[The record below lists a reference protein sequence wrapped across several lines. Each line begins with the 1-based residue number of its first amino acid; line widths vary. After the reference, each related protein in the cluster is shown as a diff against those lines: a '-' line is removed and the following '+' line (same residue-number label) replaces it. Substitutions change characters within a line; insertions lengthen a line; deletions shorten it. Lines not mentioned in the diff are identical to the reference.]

1 MLLNCMGLELSE
13 AFLRVSKAISNKI
26 TNPILEGIK
35 LSAEDNVLTLSAT
48 DTDLSI
54 EKKIKA
60 DVKIE
65 GETVV
70 PGKFITE
77 FVKKLSSS
85 EIELEVN
92 KKNQLLIRYDDNESV
107 IQCYNPIEYPGFK
120 KLKTD
125 EWFGISQKDLKTLIN
140 KTIFSV
146 ALDDSRPILKGVLFD
161 ISQKEL
167 SAVALD
173 GYRLAFVKKKAS
185 SNVKKSIVVP
195 TRSLNEISKLL
206 DDTDD
211 IINVYI
217 DSNAIMIDTVDTKII
232 SRLLE
237 GDFVNYKQIIPVNF
251 ETYVILNKTQL
262 EDALERVSL
271 LSKVGQNNF
280 VKFDI
285 KENSLLLT
293 SNSEIGNIKEKIN
306 AVLNG
311 KDVTI
316 AFNPRFILE
325 VLKPHFKEFLYD
337 EFRFFFNTG
346 ADSNVRNKLAHGLC
360 DVIEIMGFAPYL
372 WWLAIK
378 MYWCDNEIFQ
388 ERQD

>member
-1 MLLNCMGLELSE
+1 MLLNCSGLELSD
-13 AFLRVSKAISNKI
+13 AFLRVSKALSNKP

-35 LSAEDNVLTLSAT
+35 ISAEDNELTLSAT

-60 DVKIE
+60 DIKVE

-77 FVKKLSSS
+77 FVKKLSNS

-92 KKNQLLIRYDDNESV
+92 DKNQLLIRYDGNESI
-107 IQCYNPIEYPGFK
+107 IQCYNVIEYPGFK

-125 EWFGISQKDLKTLIN
+125 EWFGISQKDLKALIS

-146 ALDDSRPILKGVLFD
+146 ALDDSRPILKGVLFYLD
-161 ISQKEL
+161 QKEI

-173 GYRLAFVKKKAS
+173 GYILARVKKKSTA
-185 SNVKKSIVVP
+185 NVKKQIVVP

-206 DDTDD
+206 DDSDD

-237 GDFVNYKQIIPVNF
+237 GDFVNYKQIIPMNYETFVIVNK
-251 ETYVILNKTQL
+251 LQL

-285 KENSLLLT
+285 KEGAVQLT
-293 SNSEIGNIKEKIN
+293 SNSEIGNIKEKIS

-325 VLKPHFKEFLYD
+325 SLKASNDEFVKLCLNTSSNPCVIVPTEGDEFLYLILP
-337 EFRFFFNTG
+337 
-346 ADSNVRNKLAHGLC
+346 VRMFG
-360 DVIEIMGFAPYL
+360 
-372 WWLAIK
+372 
-378 MYWCDNEIFQ
+378 
-388 ERQD
+388 

>member
-1 MLLNCMGLELSE
+1 MLLNCSGLELSD
-13 AFLRVSKAISNKI
+13 AFLRVSKALSNKP

-35 LSAEDNVLTLSAT
+35 ISAEDNELTLSAT

-60 DVKIE
+60 DIKVE

-77 FVKKLSSS
+77 FVKKLSNS

-92 KKNQLLIRYDDNESV
+92 DKNQLLIRYDGNESI
-107 IQCYNPIEYPGFK
+107 IQCYKVIEYPGFK

-125 EWFGISQKDLKTLIN
+125 EWFGISQKDLKALIS

-161 ISQKEL
+161 IDQKEI

-173 GYRLAFVKKKAS
+173 GYRLARVKKKSTA
-185 SNVKKSIVVP
+185 NVKKQIVVP

-206 DDTDD
+206 DDSDD

-237 GDFVNYKQIIPVNF
+237 GDFVNYKQIIPMNYETFVIVNK
-251 ETYVILNKTQL
+251 LQL

-285 KENSLLLT
+285 KEGAVQLT
-293 SNSEIGNIKEKIN
+293 SNSEIGNIKEKIS

-325 VLKPHFKEFLYD
+325 SLKASNDEFVKLCLNTSSNPCVIVPTEGDEFLYLILP
-337 EFRFFFNTG
+337 
-346 ADSNVRNKLAHGLC
+346 VRMFG
-360 DVIEIMGFAPYL
+360 
-372 WWLAIK
+372 
-378 MYWCDNEIFQ
+378 
-388 ERQD
+388 

>member
-1 MLLNCMGLELSE
+1 MLLNCMGLELSD
-13 AFLRVSKAISNKI
+13 AFLRVSKAISNKV

-35 LSAEDNVLTLSAT
+35 LSAEDNELTLSAT

-60 DVKIE
+60 DIKIE

-77 FVKKLSSS
+77 FVKKLSNSD
-85 EIELEVN
+85 IELEVN
-92 KKNQLLIRYDDNESV
+92 EKNQLLIRYDGNESV
-107 IQCYNPIEYPGFK
+107 IQCYNPVEYPGFRK
-120 KLKTD
+120 ISTE
-125 EWFGISQKDLKTLIN
+125 EWFGISKKDLKTIIN

-161 ISQKEL
+161 IDQKEIN
-167 SAVALD
+167 AVALD
-173 GYRLAFVKKKAS
+173 GYRLSRVKKKVT
-185 SNVKKSIVVP
+185 SNFKKQIVVP
-195 TRSLNEISKLL
+195 ARSLNEISKLIE
-206 DDTDD
+206 DEDE
-211 IINVYI
+211 IINIYV
-217 DSNAIMIDTVDTKII
+217 DSNAIMIDTTDTKII

-237 GDFVNYKQIIPVNF
+237 GDFVNYKQIIPMNYETFVIVNK
-251 ETYVILNKTQL
+251 VQI

-285 KENSLLLT
+285 KESSVLLT
-293 SNSEIGNIKEKIN
+293 SNSEIGNIKEKIS

-316 AFNPRFILE
+316 AFNQRFILE
-325 VLKPHFKEFLYD
+325 SLKANSDEFVKLCLNTPSNPCVIVPTEGDEFLYLILP
-337 EFRFFFNTG
+337 
-346 ADSNVRNKLAHGLC
+346 VRMFG
-360 DVIEIMGFAPYL
+360 
-372 WWLAIK
+372 
-378 MYWCDNEIFQ
+378 
-388 ERQD
+388 

>member
-1 MLLNCMGLELSE
+1 MLLNCSGLELSD
-13 AFLRVSKAISNKI
+13 AFLRVSKALSNKP

-35 LSAEDNVLTLSAT
+35 ISAEDNELTLSAT

-60 DVKIE
+60 DIKVE

-77 FVKKLSSS
+77 FVKKLSNS

-92 KKNQLLIRYDDNESV
+92 NKNQLLIRYDGNESI
-107 IQCYNPIEYPGFK
+107 IQCYNVIEYPGFK

-125 EWFGISQKDLKTLIN
+125 EWFGISQKDLKALIS

-161 ISQKEL
+161 IDQKEI

-173 GYRLAFVKKKAS
+173 GYRLARVKKKSTA
-185 SNVKKSIVVP
+185 NVKKQIVVP

-206 DDTDD
+206 DDSDD

-237 GDFVNYKQIIPVNF
+237 GDFVNYKQIIPMNYETFVIVNK
-251 ETYVILNKTQL
+251 LQL

-285 KENSLLLT
+285 KEGAVQLT
-293 SNSEIGNIKEKIN
+293 SNSEIGNIKEKIS

-325 VLKPHFKEFLYD
+325 SLKASNDEFVKLCLNTSSNPCVIVPTEGDEFLYLILP
-337 EFRFFFNTG
+337 
-346 ADSNVRNKLAHGLC
+346 VRMFG
-360 DVIEIMGFAPYL
+360 
-372 WWLAIK
+372 
-378 MYWCDNEIFQ
+378 
-388 ERQD
+388 

>member
-1 MLLNCMGLELSE
+1 MLLNCMGLELSD
-13 AFLRVSKAISNKI
+13 AFLRVSKAISNKV

-35 LSAEDNVLTLSAT
+35 ISAEDNELTLSAT

-60 DVKIE
+60 DIKVE

-77 FVKKLSSS
+77 FVKKLSNSD
-85 EIELEVN
+85 IELEVN
-92 KKNQLLIRYDDNESV
+92 EKNQLLIRYDGNESI
-107 IQCYNPIEYPGFK
+107 IQCYNPVEYPGFK

-125 EWFGISQKDLKTLIN
+125 EWFGISQKDLKSLIS
-140 KTIFSV
+140 KAIFSV
-146 ALDDSRPILKGVLFD
+146 AMDDSRPILKGVLFD
-161 ISQKEL
+161 IDQKEIN
-167 SAVALD
+167 AVALD
-173 GYRLAFVKKKAS
+173 GYRLAKVKKKVSA
-185 SNVKKSIVVP
+185 NIKKQIVIP

-206 DDTDD
+206 EESDE
-211 IINVYI
+211 IINIYI
-217 DSNAIMIDTVDTKII
+217 DSNAIMIDSSDTKII

-237 GDFVNYKQIIPVNF
+237 GDFVNYKQIIPMNY
-251 ETYVILNKTQL
+251 ETFVIVNKTQL

-271 LSKVGQNNF
+271 LSKIGQNNF

-285 KENSLLLT
+285 KESSLTLT
-293 SNSEIGNIKEKIN
+293 SNSEIGNIKEKIS

-325 VLKPHFKEFLYD
+325 SLKANTEEFVKLCLNTASNPCVIVPTEGDEFLYLILP
-337 EFRFFFNTG
+337 
-346 ADSNVRNKLAHGLC
+346 VRMFG
-360 DVIEIMGFAPYL
+360 
-372 WWLAIK
+372 
-378 MYWCDNEIFQ
+378 
-388 ERQD
+388 

>member
-1 MLLNCMGLELSE
+1 MLLNCSGLELSD
-13 AFLRVSKAISNKI
+13 AFLRVSKALSNKP

-35 LSAEDNVLTLSAT
+35 ISAEDNELTLSAT

-60 DVKIE
+60 DIKVE

-77 FVKKLSSS
+77 FVKKLSNS

-92 KKNQLLIRYDDNESV
+92 DKNQLLIRYDGNESI
-107 IQCYNPIEYPGFK
+107 IQCYNVIEYPGFK

-125 EWFGISQKDLKTLIN
+125 EWFGISQKDLKALIS

-161 ISQKEL
+161 IDQKEI

-173 GYRLAFVKKKAS
+173 GYRLARVKKKATA
-185 SNVKKSIVVP
+185 NIKKQIVVP

-206 DDTDD
+206 DDSDD

-237 GDFVNYKQIIPVNF
+237 GDFVNYKQIIPMNYETFVIVNK
-251 ETYVILNKTQL
+251 LQL

-285 KENSLLLT
+285 KEGAVQLT
-293 SNSEIGNIKEKIN
+293 SNSEIGNIKEKIS

-325 VLKPHFKEFLYD
+325 SLKASNDEFVKLCLNTSSNPCVIVPTEGDEFLYLILP
-337 EFRFFFNTG
+337 
-346 ADSNVRNKLAHGLC
+346 VRMFG
-360 DVIEIMGFAPYL
+360 
-372 WWLAIK
+372 
-378 MYWCDNEIFQ
+378 
-388 ERQD
+388 